1 MVHDG
6 IVEVPAADWNRLAG
20 DRYPFLKHEF
30 LEAAEQSASVGSETG
45 WRPRHLTVRSDDG
58 ALVAAMPLYQKSHS
72 WGEFVFDWAWA
83 NAYERARLAYYPKL
97 VSAVPF
103 TPATCPK
110 LLLADRADQDVAAVL
125 LDTAV
130 ELSRELA
137 CSSVHILFPVD
148 DELAAVRQS
157 GFVLRRD
164 CQFHWHN
171 DAYCDFDAFL
181 ARFTA
186 AKRKKARRDRRR
198 VAEADIRFRHRRG
211 SELDEGRWQ
220 TIYAL
225 ISRTF
230 TDRGSEP
237 YFNCAF
243 FQRLATT
250 LPDDLLVVE
259 AEYGGD
265 VVAAAV
271 FYVGADTLYGRYWG
285 SHGHFDGLHFETCY
299 YQGIEFCIRH
309 GLRRFE
315 PGTQGEH
322 KISRGFLPETTWSG
336 HWLADARFQSAIAK
350 YIDVE
355 ADRVEQYMQVVRDH
369 SPFRRTEGD

>member
-1 MVHDG
+1 V
-6 IVEVPAADWNRLAG
+6 A
-20 DRYPFLKHEF
+20 
-30 LEAAEQSASVGSETG
+30 SETG
-45 WRPRHLTVRSDDG
+45 WRPRHLTVRADDG

-83 NAYERARLAYYPKL
+83 NAYQRARLAYYPKL

-103 TPATCPK
+103 TPASCPK
-110 LLLADRADQDVAAVL
+110 LLLTDRAGQHGAAAL
-125 LDTAV
+125 LEAAID
-130 ELSRELA
+130 LSRELD
-137 CSSVHILFPVD
+137 CSSVHILFPVV
-148 DELAAVRQS
+148 DELAAVQHS

-171 DAYCDFDAFL
+171 DAFADFDAFL
-181 ARFTA
+181 ARFSA

-198 VAEADIRFRHRRG
+198 VAEAGIRFRCRG
-211 SELDEGRWQ
+211 GGELDEGRWQ
-220 TIYAL
+220 TIHAL
-225 ISRTF
+225 IGRTF
-230 TDRGSEP
+230 TDRGSEL

-243 FQRLATT
+243 FQRLARA

-259 AEYGGD
+259 AEYASNL
-265 VVAAAV
+265 VAAAV

-285 SHGHFDGLHFETCY
+285 CNGHFDGLHFETCY
-299 YQGIEFCIRH
+299 YQGIEYCIRH

-336 HWLADARFQSAIAK
+336 HWLADARFQSAIAT

-355 ADRVEQYMQVVRDH
+355 ANRVEQYMQLVRDH
-369 SPFRRTEGD
+369 SPFRRNEGD